1 MIELFFK
8 HPIGAIGYAVLTLA
22 LLSIWIHRKIWVWG
36 SLFAVSLAFATY
48 GSVVTL
54 QGFIP
59 LGLVAICYFFA
70 KEDISGFWR
79 LFASLSAAIITIA
92 LYTHFIKGFNNILL
106 FPDWRSSLSAIPM
119 NIYVNYDKGAV
130 ALLILGIYLPVIRK
144 KNEIYQ
150 MLLATVPWMILS
162 SVTIIFLSQYLEII
176 KWDPKL
182 PLISLTWLIIQL
194 FFVVIPEEVFYR
206 GFIQKEIA
214 KNLNNRF
221 SGLFAILSTSL
232 LFALIHLFFIPN
244 LFFIACTFVISLF
257 YGGIYQITGKI
268 ESSIICHYFT
278 NICHFFFFTY
288 PMLT

>member
-1 MIELFFK
+1 MVELFFK
-8 HPIGAIGYAVLTLA
+8 HPIGAIGYAFLSLA

-48 GSVVTL
+48 GNVITL
-54 QGFIP
+54 QGYIP
-59 LGLVAICYFFA
+59 LGIVAGCYFFA

-79 LFASLSAAIITIA
+79 LFATLCGAIITIA

-106 FPDWRSSLSAIPM
+106 FSNFRSSASAISI
-119 NIYVNYDKGAV
+119 NIYANYDKAAA
-130 ALLILGIYLPVIRK
+130 ALLILGIYTQVISSK
-144 KNEIYQ
+144 KALFR

-162 SVTIIFLSQYLEII
+162 SALIISLSEYLGIV

-182 PLISLTWLIIQL
+182 PAISLSFLFVQL

-206 GFIQKEIA
+206 GFIQEEIA
-214 KNLNNRF
+214 KNLKNRF
-221 SGLFAILSTSL
+221 SGVFAVLATSL
-232 LFALIHLFFIPN
+232 LFSLIHLFFIQN
-244 LFFIACTFVISLF
+244 LSFIACTFVISLF

-268 ESSIICHYFT
+268 ESSILTHLFT

-288 PMLT
+288 PMLS